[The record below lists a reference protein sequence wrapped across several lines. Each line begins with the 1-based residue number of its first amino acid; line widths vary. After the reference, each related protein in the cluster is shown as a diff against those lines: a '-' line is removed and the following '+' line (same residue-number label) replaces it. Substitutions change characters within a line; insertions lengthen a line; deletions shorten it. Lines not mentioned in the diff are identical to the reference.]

1 MSAMAR
7 DFASSD
13 PCHSI
18 ADRSHAIIAR
28 GIIGGVIGAVSAVA
42 VAVVL
47 AIAPA
52 GHVLITA
59 IWILVGV
66 LEFVAVLSVCV
77 GVLGRVMWKR
87 RQAVLRSRPPV
98 TLADKGP
105 AIDLSPPAG

>member
-13 PCHSI
+13 PWQSI
-18 ADRSHAIIAR
+18 AHRSHAMITQ
-28 GIIGGVIGAVSAVA
+28 GIIGGVIGAVAVIL
-42 VAVVL
+42 VL

-77 GVLGRVMWKR
+77 GILGRVMRKR
-87 RQAVLRSRPPV
+87 RQAVLHSRPPV
-98 TLADKGP
+98 TLADKSP
-105 AIDLSPPAG
+105 AIDLSPPAE